1 MIPGAV
7 YRRRN
12 ANCNGTRGSRCT
24 RRVADTEP
32 GFWAVQGDHGIRQRT
47 LEAIHAAG
55 RIGTRD
61 KASERRTRHR
71 RAGAQSG
78 GEKLARVPDAVKQAS
93 PAQGND
99 ESEVLLPVT
108 CPVCTQQML
117 TGFRISVIA
126 AALDTGDIRLYSS
139 CHLASWEASDAE
151 LIVIP
156 GYLPVLGSVPCIAL
170 KLGVACLPASEMA
183 T

>member
-24 RRVADTEP
+24 AGKSPIKSQDFGQYKAIMESVNELLKLFMRQAELERATKRPSGARVIEERELK
-32 GFWAVQGDHGIRQRT
+32 AV
-47 LEAIHAAG
+47 
-55 RIGTRD
+55 
-61 KASERRTRHR
+61 
-71 RAGAQSG
+71 

-151 LIVIP
+151 LRAIH
-156 GYLPVLGSVPCIAL
+156 GYLTLVLGSSSRYYYQARRR
-170 KLGVACLPASEMA
+170 LPPS
-183 T
+183 